1 MMTTRDYPPTHSS
14 TGRRD
19 DRLPK
24 PSAQVVAAAVLCL
37 VASTLAVFVVPAVAQ
52 GMPADSVYQG
62 FQPNGDLMFELDGQA
77 VGGAELFYS
86 DRAGAFLVMAPSLSS
101 PILVGTR
108 TGMVE
113 KVHLM
118 KVRKRGDG
126 IIDLLAD
133 ASLDT
138 IGRFTIEGTEVTFV
152 LEGQTAK
159 LKQKPPLLGLQEP
172 TELRGYKPEYDRG
185 AEAYQPNGTALAA
198 LRGVSNARVVV
209 YFGTWCP
216 TCGRLVPNMLRLSEE
231 LAGAGPEIQYYGLPH
246 DMTKD
251 PAAKRNNV
259 HGVPTGIVYVGD
271 REVARLGVKELN
283 SPEVAL
289 RNLLVP

>member
-1 MMTTRDYPPTHSS
+1 MTTRSENENPIQTARGP
-14 TGRRD
+14 
-19 DRLPK
+19 LAWP
-24 PSAQVVAAAVLCL
+24 
-37 VASTLAVFVVPAVAQ
+37 STLATPLALAFALVAVVVLGSPLFAQ

-77 VGGAELFYS
+77 VEGSELFYA

-118 KVRKRGDG
+118 KVRKRPDG
-126 IIDLLAD
+126 TIDLLAD
-133 ASLDT
+133 ASLDS
-138 IGRFTIEGTEVTFV
+138 IGRFTIEGTEVTFE

-159 LKQKPPLLGLQEP
+159 LKQRPPLLGFQDAAKV
-172 TELRGYKPEYDRG
+172 RSYKPEYDRR
-185 AEAYQPNGTALAA
+185 AADYQPDAAALGALA
-198 LRGVSNARVVV
+198 GVSNARVVV

-231 LAGAGPEIQYYGLPH
+231 LAGKGPEIRYYGLPN
-246 DMTKD
+246 DMSSD
-251 PAAKRNNV
+251 PAAKREEV
-259 HGVPTGIVYVGD
+259 HGVPTGIVYIGD